1 MGIKYEDCCLQ
12 CSVPC
17 VNCGRKETIVPYCD
31 DCGEDDETIYV
42 FEGEELCLDCIVK
55 RLEKV

>member
-1 MGIKYEDCCLQ
+1 MGIKHEDCCLQ

-31 DCGEDDETIYV
+31 ECGEDDETIYV
-42 FEGEELCLDCIVK
+42 FEGEEL
-55 RLEKV
+55 